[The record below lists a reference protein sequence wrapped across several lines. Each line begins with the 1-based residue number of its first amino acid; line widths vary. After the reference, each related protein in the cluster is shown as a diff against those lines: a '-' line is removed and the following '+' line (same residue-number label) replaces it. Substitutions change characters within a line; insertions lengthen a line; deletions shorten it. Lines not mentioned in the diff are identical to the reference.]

1 MAENAVV
8 ILPIMFS
15 SLYKNSKMHWNRT
28 IHGLVYN
35 ALKIFM
41 DMNPTLFD
49 DCVTQFKTN
58 RKLYLVLKF

>member
-1 MAENAVV
+1 MFIKKYIQIVL
-8 ILPIMFS
+8 IL
-15 SLYKNSKMHWNRT
+15 LDRT

-49 DCVTQFKTN
+49 ECVSQFKIN
-58 RKLYLVLKF
+58 RKL